1 MAMLSARQ
9 HSMRYLM
16 LTENS
21 AALAVAVLNG
31 IKQMQQQFTQTQG
44 DNLTRGTVA
53 SGGDEPD
60 RF

>member
-1 MAMLSARQ
+1 MAMLSARR

-53 SGGDEPD
+53 SGGD
-60 RF
+60 